1 MPRRCPHLAIVCQR
15 HAIKDSVGC
24 SALCALTM
32 REEMIC
38 CLIVRFVRHGFVSP
52 YALLPLAL
60 DNNPLGRAFPREGLP
75 FLGAQEFLAHQA
87 EEPHRLCHNGRPEAT

>member
-1 MPRRCPHLAIVCQR
+1 
-15 HAIKDSVGC
+15 
-24 SALCALTM
+24 
-32 REEMIC
+32 MIC

-87 EEPHRLCHNGRPEAT
+87 EEPHRLCHNGRPGATIDKEHAGGVERAALVEEAQRHSVGAGV